1 MDQTPTAA
9 VFTTEKDAQRLLDFT
24 GMPESLMQRL
34 FYIPITAEFLSDG
47 ERERF
52 AEFVGNV

>member
-1 MDQTPTAA
+1 MSTNPIRRPNLSSLRGL
-9 VFTTEKDAQRLLDFT
+9 FEDFT